1 MAISF
6 KNVPSA
12 VRVPLFYAEVDAS
25 RANTATATQRA
36 LVIGQI
42 TSAGVAVP
50 NMPIISAGPADAALQ
65 GGPNSM
71 LSLMFA
77 AYRLNDP
84 IGEVW
89 YLPLADAA
97 GSVAATGPMAF
108 TAPATANGAL
118 NFYVAGMRYVLPVLT
133 TQTIAQLA
141 TALAALVNA
150 DLTSPVV
157 ASVATAT
164 VTFTAVNKGPVGN
177 DIDLRVNYLG
187 AIGGEATPA
196 GLTFILGS
204 MTGGLTAPSLSTGLT
219 NLGAQTF
226 DFIVCPYTDATVLD
240 SLKTLL
246 NDATGRWSY
255 AAQTYGHVFAAKK
268 GTVGTLTTLGAGR
281 NNQHESV
288 MGYFD
293 SPSPSWAW
301 AAAVAGAS
309 AGSLRNDPALPL
321 QTVVLQGILPPPL
334 ASRFILT
341 DRNTL
346 LYTGISTFS
355 VADDGTVAMENII
368 TTYQKNSFGS
378 PDNSY
383 LEVETLF
390 TLAFVLRDMSAEVTS
405 KFSRVK
411 LAADGT
417 RFAVGSGVV
426 TPNMIRAVLI
436 AKYRELESRGLVQNA
451 DAFKAGIIVQQSLSN
466 PNRVD
471 VLWPGTLIDQL
482 RIFAVLAQFRLV

>member
-1 MAISF
+1 M
-6 KNVPSA
+6 
-12 VRVPLFYAEVDAS
+12 LFRS
-25 RANTATATQRA
+25 
-36 LVIGQI
+36 
-42 TSAGVAVP
+42 
-50 NMPIISAGPADAALQ
+50 
-65 GGPNSM
+65 
-71 LSLMFA
+71 
-77 AYRLNDP
+77 
-84 IGEVW
+84 
-89 YLPLADAA
+89 
-97 GSVAATGPMAF
+97 
-108 TAPATANGAL
+108 
-118 NFYVAGMRYVLPVLT
+118 
-133 TQTIAQLA
+133 
-141 TALAALVNA
+141 
-150 DLTSPVV
+150 
-157 ASVATAT
+157 
-164 VTFTAVNKGPVGN
+164 
-177 DIDLRVNYLG
+177 
-187 AIGGEATPA
+187 
-196 GLTFILGS
+196 
-204 MTGGLTAPSLSTGLT
+204 
-219 NLGAQTF
+219 
-226 DFIVCPYTDATVLD
+226 
-240 SLKTLL
+240 
-246 NDATGRWSY
+246 
-255 AAQTYGHVFAAKK
+255 HVFSAKK